1 MSSVL
6 QYLAFS
12 KIAQNATFPT
22 ASLCK
27 TPFPFLCDL
36 TFCDITCHIL
46 VGELHIFYTKWHLSG
61 NTGADGVSMSGGEA
75 YQRLPHS
82 EAKGKLK
89 IGQDAWKS
97 LSSIPVRKAPKSRS
111 GRFITDTRM
120 KCWTKK
126 EISIGSGFSSAV
138 WTNIQ

>member
-46 VGELHIFYTKWHLSG
+46 VGELHKICTSWHQSENMGQAGGCLS
-61 NTGADGVSMSGGEA
+61 AGVESA
-75 YQRLPHS
+75 RQLHS
-82 EAKGKLK
+82 SLNERLK

-120 KCWTKK
+120 KYWTKK
-126 EISIGSGFSSAV
+126 ETRIGSGFSSAV
-138 WTNIQ
+138 WISIQ